1 MTHPHAVAGRARPSP
16 PTWLPIAAA
25 LTTVL
30 LWASAFVAIRH
41 VGREISAG
49 PLALGRLLVGSALLG
64 AFAVFRPR
72 PRTGRRRPSRR
83 DWGLLLVCGVLWF
96 GLYNVALNAA
106 ERRIDAGTAAMVIN
120 VGPLLI
126 ALIAGVVLGEG
137 FPRRIMLGSAVGFGG
152 VLVIGAVTSSHSAQ
166 GVGVLLCVL
175 AAVGYAISVVAQ
187 KPLLARLPALEVT
200 WLACTIGAVC
210 CLPFLPLLV
219 SDVAAAQPASV
230 AWLIYLGAFPTA
242 LAFTTWAYALSH
254 TSAGRMAATT
264 YLVPPLA
271 VIIGWLALGESP
283 PALAFAGGALC
294 LAGVYLSR
302 RSPSRRAPSRQP
314 PSRRAPGPQPP
325 SRPKIV
331 PGPTAA
337 QVVRASDPAQ

>member
-1 MTHPHAVAGRARPSP
+1 MTQSRALAGRARPSP

-30 LWASAFVAIRH
+30 LWATAFVAIRH

-49 PLALGRLLVGSALLG
+49 PLALGRLLVGSTLLG
-64 AFAVFRPR
+64 AFVAFRPR
-72 PRTGRRRPSRR
+72 PRSGRHRPSRR

-126 ALIAGVVLGEG
+126 ALIAGVALGEG
-137 FPRRIMLGSAVGFGG
+137 FPRRVMLGSAVGFGG
-152 VLVIGAVTSSHSAQ
+152 VLVIGMATSSHSAQ

-175 AAVGYAISVVAQ
+175 AAVGYAMAVAAQ

-200 WLACTIGAVC
+200 WLACVIGALC
-210 CLPFLPLLV
+210 CLPFLPRLV
-219 SDVAAAQPASV
+219 SDIAAAQPSTV

-271 VIIGWLALGESP
+271 VMIGWLALGESP
-283 PALAFAGGALC
+283 PAWTLAGGALC

-302 RSPSRRAPSRQP
+302 RPAARRRPRP
-314 PSRRAPGPQPP
+314 PESALGPP
-325 SRPKIV
+325 
-331 PGPTAA
+331 AA
-337 QVVRASDPAQ
+337 QVVKASDPMQ

>member
-1 MTHPHAVAGRARPSP
+1 MIRSRAQAGRARPSP
-16 PTWLPIAAA
+16 PGWLPVAAA

-64 AFAVFRPR
+64 AFAAVRSR
-72 PRTGRRRPSRR
+72 PRTGRRWPVRR
-83 DWGLLLVCGVLWF
+83 DWVPLLICGVLWF

-106 ERRIDAGTAAMVIN
+106 ERRIDAGTAAMVVN

-126 ALIAGVVLGEG
+126 ALVAGVVLGEG
-137 FPRRIMLGSAVGFGG
+137 FPRQLVLGSAVAFGG
-152 VLVIGAVTSSHSAQ
+152 VLVIGTASSSHSAQ

-175 AAVGYAISVVAQ
+175 AAVGYTIAVVAQ

-200 WLACTIGAVC
+200 WLACTIGGVC
-210 CLPFLPLLV
+210 CLPFLPRLL
-219 SDVAAAQPASV
+219 SDVAAAEPATV
-230 AWLIYLGAFPTA
+230 AWLVYLGAFPTA
-242 LAFTTWAYALSH
+242 LAFTTWAFALSH
-254 TSAGRMAATT
+254 TSAGQMGATT

-271 VIIGWLALGESP
+271 VLIGWLSLGESP
-283 PALAFAGGALC
+283 PGLAFAGGALC

-302 RSPSRRAPSRQP
+302 RAPRRRSRGPRIAAEPPEDEPRRAV
-314 PSRRAPGPQPP
+314 A
-325 SRPKIV
+325 
-331 PGPTAA
+331 
-337 QVVRASDPAQ
+337 ASDPAH

>member
-1 MTHPHAVAGRARPSP
+1 MTQSRALAGRARPSP

-30 LWASAFVAIRH
+30 LWATAFVAIRH

-49 PLALGRLLVGSALLG
+49 PLALGRLLVGSVLLG
-64 AFAVFRPR
+64 AFVAFRPR
-72 PRTGRRRPSRR
+72 PRSGRHGPSRR

-137 FPRRIMLGSAVGFGG
+137 FPRRVMLGSAVGFGG
-152 VLVIGAVTSSHSAQ
+152 VLVIGTATSTHSAQ

-175 AAVGYAISVVAQ
+175 AAVGYAMAVAAQ
-187 KPLLARLPALEVT
+187 KPLLARLSALEVT
-200 WLACTIGAVC
+200 WLACVIGALC
-210 CLPFLPLLV
+210 CLPFLPRLI
-219 SDVAAAQPASV
+219 SDVAAAQPSTV

-271 VIIGWLALGESP
+271 VLIGWLALGESP
-283 PALAFAGGALC
+283 PAWTFAGGALC

-302 RSPSRRAPSRQP
+302 RPPARRR
-314 PSRRAPGPQPP
+314 P
-325 SRPKIV
+325 SRPETA
-331 PGPTAA
+331 PGRPAA
-337 QVVRASDPAQ
+337 QVVKASDPVQ